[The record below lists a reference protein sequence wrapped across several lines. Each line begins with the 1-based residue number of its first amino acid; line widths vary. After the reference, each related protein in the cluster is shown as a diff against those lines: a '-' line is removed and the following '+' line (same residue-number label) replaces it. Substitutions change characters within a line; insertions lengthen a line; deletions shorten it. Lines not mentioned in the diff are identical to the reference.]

1 MFFARYLFLIIALLC
16 FAVQPS
22 YASKETKANKLYNQV
37 LILKRQGL
45 DEKALEL
52 CREIVEKYPGQSV
65 SIKAN
70 ETIDTLIQEINKKK
84 ALDLIKEAGSLERK
98 GNYLEELK
106 VFRKVIEK
114 YPKTPLVADVK
125 LNIQRLEKKI
135 PGILHKEIYKMLELG
150 IPGNNSKIISKCKM
164 LTTEF
169 PNQKEAKDAQKL
181 LPYLEDERF
190 ELRSGGTV
198 FDRKLN
204 LLWVRKGSKNPST
217 TAYNWH
223 DESKLCENLESAGY
237 SDWRMPTIEELKSLL
252 IPQRVRNASGRMLYL
267 NPLFINDTKWRG
279 DSYWSST
286 QRDNDR
292 GGHWFLTDFNTEK
305 VKAARS
311 NDIFPLA
318 KVFPVRD
325 ADSAGMYQG
334 RSTEEWLKDLR
345 SNDPALQIAAIDA
358 LGRIYPF
365 PVNSVPDLLAAMA
378 AELRQAAQTATSL
391 NELKAP
397 LVQKG
402 FDFLSETGEPG
413 YSLTQSVIGDASDIE
428 TRLIGSYVLHGLANR
443 LQLPISPGK
452 IEELT
457 GILLDALDDSR
468 WLIRFLGAEVILE
481 AMNVDLQNKM
491 LPHLREFLSKE
502 KHPDVLERFKSAVQR
517 LEKEKS

>member
-1 MFFARYLFLIIALLC
+1 MFFARYLFLVIALLC
-16 FAVQPS
+16 FAAQPS

-150 IPGNNSKIISKCKM
+150 VPGNNSKIISKCKM

-169 PNQKEAKDAQKL
+169 PNQKEAKDVQKL

-223 DESKLCENLESAGY
+223 DESKLCENLEYAGY
-237 SDWRMPTIEELKSLL
+237 SDWRMPTLEELKSIQ

-292 GGHWFLTDFNTEK
+292 GGHWFLIDFSSGE

-318 KVFPVRD
+318 KVFPVRGVEPD
-325 ADSAGMYQG
+325 MYQG
-334 RSTEEWLKDLR
+334 VSTEEWLEDLR
-345 SNDPALQIAAIDA
+345 SNELHRQEAAIEA
-358 LGRIYPF
+358 LVKIYPF
-365 PVNSVPDLLAAMA
+365 PMNTVPDILAAMA
-378 AELRQAAQTATSL
+378 AELTQLAQTATSL
-391 NELKAP
+391 NEVEAP
-397 LVQKG
+397 LVTKG
-402 FDFLSETGEPG
+402 VDFLGETGGQG
-413 YSLTQSVIGDASDIE
+413 YRLIQSVIGDASDIE
-428 TRLIGSYVLHGLANR
+428 TRLIGSMVLHGLSNR
-443 LQLPISPGK
+443 LELQVSPEK

-468 WLIRFLGAEVILE
+468 WLIRFLGVEEILDI
-481 AMNVDLQNKM
+481 MNEDLQNKM
-491 LPHLREFLSKE
+491 LPYLREFLAKE

>member
-52 CREIVEKYPGQSV
+52 CREIVEKYPGQSA

-70 ETIDTLIQEINKKK
+70 ETIDTLTLEINEQK
-84 ALDLIKEAGSLERK
+84 AFKLYKEADLLISKDKNLEAVR
-98 GNYLEELK
+98 LA
-106 VFRKVIEK
+106 RQVIRD
-114 YPKTPLVADVK
+114 YPKTATAVK
-125 LNIQRLEKKI
+125 VEKQILSLESQTA
-135 PGILHKEIYKMLELG
+135 GILHKEIYQMLKG
-150 IPGNNSKIISKCKM
+150 IVNINEVISKCKI
-164 LTTEF
+164 LISEF
-169 PNQKEAKDAQKL
+169 PNQNEAKDAQKL

-292 GGHWFLTDFNTEK
+292 GGHWFLTDFNTGK